1 MKTKVPFLLHL
12 LAGLFLVNSLV
23 HFLGVF
29 QAIRSWNWL
38 QVMDYQPGPIYA
50 VFKNAA
56 LGLGFLDAAILLWMR
71 LDWAP
76 RLDGVIVITSA
87 LWFWLDRLALNRN
100 PLPFIDHLLP
110 LLLTLLVLAFCLLS
124 LESLKPFMRTAARRQ
139 ALLENEIMNE

>member
-1 MKTKVPFLLHL
+1 
-12 LAGLFLVNSLV
+12 
-23 HFLGVF
+23 
-29 QAIRSWNWL
+29 
-38 QVMDYQPGPIYA
+38 
-50 VFKNAA
+50 
-56 LGLGFLDAAILLWMR
+56 MR

-76 RLDGVIVITSA
+76 RLDGIIVITSA
-87 LWFWLDRLALNRN
+87 LWFWLDRLVLTRN